1 MRDRTGAPLPGVM
14 VTLAGRALHR
24 SAVTTEHGEFW
35 VKALPPGRY
44 VVTFALPGFA
54 PHTRP
59 GVDVASGG
67 VVRIDI
73 VLQVAL
79 HAEVTVTGRYTF
91 RNLAEL
97 DPLESG
103 QIGLAPSASV
113 GVVTA
118 RQMGQRPI
126 QRPAEVLETVP
137 GLSVTQHSGEGK
149 ATQSYLRG
157 FNLDHSTDFAT
168 SARGRSPRMGPSD
181 REPRAW
187 STSRPA
193 TDCRAGGPSSPTCST
208 SSAPA

>member
-1 MRDRTGAPLPGVM
+1 M
-14 VTLAGRALHR
+14 
-24 SAVTTEHGEFW
+24 TTEHGEFW

-97 DPLESG
+97 DPFESG

-149 ATQSYLRG
+149 ATQYYLRG
-157 FNLDHSTDFAT
+157 FNLDHGTDFAT